1 MMTKQNQVNLLGSSC
16 QHLTRNDHR
25 NTHGIVME
33 WIWGYHVE
41 IGPVSRG
48 PAKEEETGG
57 QTHMMVWARCPLNG
71 KEKN

>member
-1 MMTKQNQVNLLGSSC
+1 
-16 QHLTRNDHR
+16 
-25 NTHGIVME
+25 ME

-57 QTHMMVWARCPLNG
+57 QTHMMVWPGVLNG